1 MMEAAKSEALETFAV
16 VAFFLGLSVSLAYL
30 FHFAKQAFILGSS
43 AMSMTAW
50 LCYIAIHQI
59 ETGVP
64 VDLSADEK
72 HLPSSEDNWVIFSLS
87 SFLFVAGMAMG
98 AAGVNQDNI
107 IQSIF
112 GAGILMTGY
121 FIAHYEFND
130 KIV

>member
-1 MMEAAKSEALETFAV
+1 
-16 VAFFLGLSVSLAYL
+16 
-30 FHFAKQAFILGSS
+30 
-43 AMSMTAW
+43 
-50 LCYIAIHQI
+50 
-59 ETGVP
+59 VP

-72 HLPSSEDNWVIFSLS
+72 HLPSSEDNWVIFGLS

-107 IQSIF
+107 VQSVF